1 MAQGRAR
8 ACAFLAEH
16 PEIAEEIRLNLV
28 EARKAEN
35 ARLGAPPPAAE
46 PAAA

>member
-1 MAQGRAR
+1 M
-8 ACAFLAEH
+8 LEH

-35 ARLGAPPPAAE
+35 RSLNAPPLNGVGTTTT
-46 PAAA
+46 AAA